1 MNLATNPSL
10 MKRVLIVD
18 DEPHI
23 LRLLKLALEKKN
35 FAVDTALNGEVAL
48 QKISQ
53 AQPAVLITD
62 IDMPRMSGRELCKR
76 IEQEIPDRRFIILVL
91 TSGAGLEHRHWTEG
105 IDNLVFLEKP
115 LSIRKLL
122 TMLEIYFESLST
134 P

>member
-1 MNLATNPSL
+1 LNLATNLSP
-10 MKRVLIVD
+10 KQRILIVD

-53 AQPAVLITD
+53 EQPAVLITD
-62 IDMPRMSGRELCKR
+62 IDMPRMSGKDLCGH
-76 IEQEIPDRRFIILVL
+76 IERDIPDRQFIIFVL
-91 TSGAGLEHRHWTEG
+91 TSGTELEHRDWTAE

-115 LSIRKLL
+115 ISVRKLL
-122 TMLEIYFESLST
+122 AMLETYFESLHT
-134 P
+134 L